1 MTEVGSAGAG
11 SAEPLDGGLAR
22 ESSVVVRARTR
33 SRRRLWRAV
42 GLALVWLFVL
52 GNAAAIVWIW
62 VHGGQQSGDLSTES
76 TTSIVLSAA
85 RITGL
90 LGGYLALIEV
100 ALLARLGFLERLVGF
115 DRLTIWHRWNGH
127 ACLYLILAHTFLS
140 IWAYQLLD
148 NGFIIGDGSKVSY
161 WGETARLIWG
171 DVLPGMITATV
182 GTGLL
187 VLVVLTSV
195 AIARR
200 RMSYELWYA
209 VHITAYAGI
218 ALGWFHQIPTGN
230 DLIHITPAE
239 WYWRSLYIATL
250 VLIVWRVLV
259 PLINVLRHRMRVS
272 EVVAEGPGVVSFRIV
287 GRRFDKLRVRPGQ
300 FFIWRFLSKGFWW
313 APLPFSLS
321 AAPNGES
328 LRITAKALG
337 DHTGRMGLI
346 QPGTRVVAEGP
357 FGVFT
362 DSSRTREKVLL
373 VAGGIGITP
382 VRALI
387 EEMEG
392 DVVVL
397 YRVVAGEDLVF
408 TDELDR
414 LTDSRRIAV
423 HYVVGDHTTP
433 EGREL
438 LSPKHLKELVPDV
451 AEREVYLC
459 GPNAFIDVL
468 RSELRRAG
476 VPRRHLHVERF
487 AL

>member
-1 MTEVGSAGAG
+1 MNETTSAQTTADAAPEVEGSVA
-11 SAEPLDGGLAR
+11 L
-22 ESSVVVRARTR
+22 RARAR
-33 SRRRLWRAV
+33 SQRRWHRGL
-42 GLALVWLFVL
+42 GLALVWAFVL
-52 GNAAAIVWIW
+52 GNVGAIVWLW
-62 VHGGQQSGDLSTES
+62 VNGGLETGDLSTQS
-76 TTSIVLSAA
+76 TAQIVLSLA

-90 LGGYLALIEV
+90 LGAYLALLEV
-100 ALLARLGFLERLVGF
+100 ALLARLPWLERLVGF

-140 IWAYQLLD
+140 IWGYQLIE
-148 NGFIIGDGSKVSY
+148 FQPISY
-161 WGETARLIWG
+161 WGEAARLIWG

-187 VLVVLTSV
+187 VLVVATSV
-195 AIARR
+195 SIARR
-200 RMSYELWYA
+200 RLSYELWYA

-230 DLIHITPAE
+230 DLIHIEPATA
-239 WYWRSLYIATL
+239 YWRSLYIATL
-250 VLIVWRVLV
+250 VLIAWRVAV
-259 PLINVLRHRMRVS
+259 PFINGFRHRLRVS
-272 EVVAEGPGVVSFRIV
+272 EVVREGPGVVSVRIV
-287 GRRFDKLRVRPGQ
+287 GRRLDKLRVRPGQ
-300 FFIWRFLSKGFWW
+300 FFIWRFLSRGFWW

-321 AAPNGES
+321 AAPDGRS

-337 DHTGRMGLI
+337 NHSARIDRLT
-346 QPGTRVVAEGP
+346 PGTRVVAEGP

-362 DSSRTREKVLL
+362 DASRTREKVLL
-373 VAGGIGITP
+373 VGGGIGITP

-397 YRVVAGEDLVF
+397 YRVVSEEDLVF
-408 TDELDR
+408 SSELDR
-414 LTDSRRIAV
+414 LAAERLITL
-423 HYVVGDHTTP
+423 HYVVGDHTTA

-438 LSPKHLKELVPDV
+438 LSPAHLKELVPDV
-451 AEREVYLC
+451 VEREVYLC
-459 GPNAFIDVL
+459 GPSAMIDVL

-476 VPRRHLHVERF
+476 VSRRHLHVERF

>member
-1 MTEVGSAGAG
+1 M
-11 SAEPLDGGLAR
+11 
-22 ESSVVVRARTR
+22 
-33 SRRRLWRAV
+33 
-42 GLALVWLFVL
+42 FVL
-52 GNAAAIVWIW
+52 GNVAVIFWMW
-62 VHGGQQSGDLSTES
+62 VHGGLLSGDLSTQS
-76 TTSIVLSAA
+76 TASIVLSLS

-90 LGGYLALIEV
+90 LGAYLALLEV
-100 ALLARLGFLERLVGF
+100 VLLARLPWLERLVGF

-140 IWAYQLLD
+140 IWGYQLIE
-148 NGFIIGDGSKVSY
+148 FQPISY

-187 VLVVLTSV
+187 VLVVITSV
-195 AIARR
+195 SIARR

-209 VHITAYAGI
+209 VHVTAYAGI

-230 DLIHITPAE
+230 DLIHIVPAE
-239 WYWRSLYIATL
+239 RYWRSLYLVTL
-250 VLIVWRVLV
+250 VLIAWRVAV
-259 PLINVLRHRMRVS
+259 PFINAFRHRLRVA
-272 EVVAEGPGVVSFRIV
+272 EVVTEGPGVVSLRIV
-287 GRRFDKLRVRPGQ
+287 GRRIDKIRVAPGQ
-300 FFIWRFLSKGFWW
+300 FFIWRFLARGFWW
-313 APLPFSLS
+313 APLPFSIS
-321 AAPNGES
+321 AAPDGRS
-328 LRITAKALG
+328 IRITAKALG
-337 DHTGRMGLI
+337 NHSERMSQIL
-346 QPGTRVVAEGP
+346 PGTRVVAEGP

-362 DSSRTREKVLL
+362 DVYRTREKVLL

-382 VRALI
+382 IRALI

-397 YRVVAGEDLVF
+397 YRVVSDDDLVF
-408 TDELDR
+408 SAELDGLATER
-414 LTDSRRIAV
+414 AITL

-438 LSPKHLKELVPDV
+438 LSPAHLKELVPDV
-451 AEREVYLC
+451 VEREVYLC
-459 GPNAFIDVL
+459 GPIAMIEAL
-468 RSELRRAG
+468 ESELRRAG